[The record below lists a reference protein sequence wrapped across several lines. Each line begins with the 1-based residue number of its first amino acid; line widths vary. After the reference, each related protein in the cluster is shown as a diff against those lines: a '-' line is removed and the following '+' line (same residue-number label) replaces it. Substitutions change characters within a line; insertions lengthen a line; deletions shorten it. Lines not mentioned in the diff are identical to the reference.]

1 MPREKK
7 AEPWEELSA
16 VIKIKVKRRA
26 TMSILRSDVGL
37 QTVIFSSPHRFRS
50 HHGNCHQRAPHHLLF
65 IAAALQFLS
74 KTTNFFGALWARY
87 PASATSGYNLHH
99 GNTTFQLQWRI
110 YQQMFDNVQTSS
122 CQQLLFFIN
131 ASHFVNLKRDNNF
144 APVKK
149 GLNPFRRETNLMT
162 KQL

>member
-26 TMSILRSDVGL
+26 SLSILRSDHSS

-87 PASATSGYNLHH
+87 PASATSGYNFTMETRRF
-99 GNTTFQLQWRI
+99 N
-110 YQQMFDNVQTSS
+110 SS
-122 CQQLLFFIN
+122 DVFIN
-131 ASHFVNLKRDNNF
+131 KCLTMFRQVHVNSFYSLLPHRISSTWNEIIILHQ
-144 APVKK
+144 PRK
-149 GLNPFRRETNLMT
+149 G
-162 KQL
+162 